1 MPSQPDSPETIASAI
16 EIRDPDI
23 DQARV
28 RERVAAAL
36 AARRAWA
43 GRNGIDYDG
52 IVAAQPVSDAS
63 EARAAAIRGA
73 IERLRAAPAQATV
86 QAFLTPSPVPVLGG
100 IVQRVRMALHRVA
113 IFYVNQSAGK
123 QATFNQ
129 AAAASIYAME
139 GASADAARVVELLER
154 VAILEREVAK
164 LRHDASRRARE

>member
-28 RERVAAAL
+28 RKSVAAAL

-43 GRNGIDYDG
+43 DQNGFDYDG
-52 IVAAQPVSDAS
+52 IVAAQPVSDAA
-63 EARAAAIRGA
+63 EARAAIRDAIQ
-73 IERLRAAPAQATV
+73 RLRAAPRLATV
-86 QAFLTPSPVPVLGG
+86 TAFLTPSPLPVLGG

-113 IFYVNQSAGK
+113 IFYVNQSASK
-123 QATFNQ
+123 QAAFNQ
-129 AAAASIYAME
+129 AAAAGIDAME
-139 GASADAARVVELLER
+139 RAAADAARVGELLER

-164 LRHDASRRARE
+164 LRHDLSRRNEN